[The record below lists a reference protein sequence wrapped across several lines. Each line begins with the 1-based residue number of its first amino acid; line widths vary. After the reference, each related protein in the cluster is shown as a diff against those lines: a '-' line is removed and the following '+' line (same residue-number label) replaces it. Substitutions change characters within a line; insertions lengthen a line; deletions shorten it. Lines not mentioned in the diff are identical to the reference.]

1 MLVGT
6 VGVWSGSGAH
16 LECPVHEY
24 GRSCALL
31 TKRTRGDVPVTDRFA
46 LAPPSESECRNFQ
59 AMCHGRYL
67 LRSTV
72 PLPQLSTYRWHE
84 PAGDPTVADSILDR
98 VVHSALILGDARTE
112 E

>member
-1 MLVGT
+1 M
-6 VGVWSGSGAH
+6 H
-16 LECPVHEY
+16 LEGPDHDE

-31 TKRTRGDVPVTDRFA
+31 TVRTRGDVPAVDRFA
-46 LAPPSESECRNFQ
+46 LAPLSESECRNAQ
-59 AMCHGRYL
+59 AMCHGLYL

-72 PLPQLSTYRWHE
+72 LLSLLSTYRWHE

-98 VVHSALILGDARTE
+98 VVHSALILGDASTE